1 MRNFFFLAYIVFYL
15 FFGISLCGLANETNH
30 WSPTVAVVTQNN
42 VNERT
47 MTYEVNKKL
56 YTTSNENIVDI
67 FAKRLGGRSSLHP
80 GHSRTV
86 INGVD
91 QDIGKQETVYYNPSH
106 PSDAVVNK
114 GWSDAV
120 VLYLI
125 CTAIPILIR
134 FFVAM
139 ASGTSVSSSD

>member
-1 MRNFFFLAYIVFYL
+1 MRNFVFLAYIVFYL

-30 WSPTVAVVTQNN
+30 WSPTVAVVTKNE
-42 VNERT
+42 VNDRT
-47 MTYEVNKKL
+47 MTYEANKKV

-67 FAKRLGGRSSLHP
+67 FAKRLGGHSSFHP
-80 GHSRTV
+80 GQGRTV

-91 QDIGKQETVYYNPSH
+91 QAIGKQETVYYNPSH

-139 ASGTSVSSSD
+139 ASGASVSSSD